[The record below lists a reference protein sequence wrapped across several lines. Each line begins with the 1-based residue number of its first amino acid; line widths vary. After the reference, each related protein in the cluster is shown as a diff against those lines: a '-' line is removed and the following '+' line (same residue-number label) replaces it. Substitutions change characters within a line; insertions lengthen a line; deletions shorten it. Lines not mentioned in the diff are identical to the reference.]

1 MSNFEFYEEE
11 DEALVPCNAPTSEP
25 SFRPGRMGLG
35 CSVDSIRKK
44 EKEAREKQ
52 KLTEKLTGKK
62 KRLDDEVA
70 EITNTGTANQ
80 VDQDHETDKSLQIT
94 KRAVSSTAIE
104 QLLSAPRQL
113 SKSQKKRMRLKRDQ

>member
-52 KLTEKLTGKK
+52 KLIEKLTGKK
-62 KRLDDEVA
+62 KRLYDEVA
-70 EITNTGTANQ
+70 QNTGTENQ
-80 VDQDHETDKSLQIT
+80 VDQDHETKSLQIT
-94 KRAVSSTAIE
+94 KRAASSTAIE